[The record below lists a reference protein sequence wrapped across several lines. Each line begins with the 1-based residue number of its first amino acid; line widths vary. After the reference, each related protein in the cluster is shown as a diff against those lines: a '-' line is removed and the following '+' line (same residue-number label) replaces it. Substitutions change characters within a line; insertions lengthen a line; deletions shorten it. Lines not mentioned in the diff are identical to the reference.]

1 MVKDKIKEA
10 LDFQPL
16 TADEKKDRHI
26 LGRLYGPC
34 ASIINPTRND
44 RMYKEELWDRVF
56 ESNAIINEWFE
67 NGGIPM
73 ELDHPEERTETKS
86 TQIAAIMSEKPKK
99 DKDGHLICY
108 VDILDTPCGNIAY
121 TMAKYGF
128 KWGISSRGTG
138 DIVEDVNGDEIV
150 DPETYDF
157 TTFDLVLL
165 PAVKDARLTLAEG
178 LDTKL
183 NSCKKELNEKLSS
196 ASEEDRAV
204 MEEALSRLNFDYSSE
219 KADNKL
225 LENDTNSNKVQKTDV
240 EATDGGTAD
249 LVKNLQEAM
258 LAKSNL
264 EAKVLELQNL
274 LAVGDS
280 KVTKLQEEL
289 KNYKDGFVVLSTMA
303 KDKKKL
309 AKKCESL
316 ELSIKEKCKLIEEK
330 EQQIST
336 DKSKR
341 IKRLVENNQNITHY
355 KRAAE
360 EQINLLQEKLK
371 TANAQNNKKDE
382 TLKSLEESLQK
393 ANEQLKTV
401 NAKCEKDLKEA
412 IKAKEAYLSVAQKTM
427 DRYIGFRA
435 NILGVEPEDIKNRLN
450 ESYSLKDIDAV
461 CESLQ
466 DYELK
471 MSALP
476 FKLSANVKAKVK
488 TPTRPSTSDYR
499 NNNDDEIDDTLIR
512 MAENLKN

>member
-34 ASIINPTRND
+34 ASITDPTRNG
-44 RMYKEELWDRVF
+44 RMYKEELWDEVF
-56 ESNAIINEWFE
+56 EKNEIINEWFE

-86 TQIAAIMSEKPKK
+86 AQIAAIMSEKPKK
-99 DKDGHLICY
+99 DKDGHLICW

-121 TMAKYGF
+121 TLAKYGF

-138 DIVEDVNGDEIV
+138 DVVEDVNGDEIV

-178 LDTKL
+178 LDTNM
-183 NSCKKELNEKLSS
+183 NSCKKELNEKISS
-196 ASEEDRAV
+196 ASKEDKAV
-204 MEEALSRLNFDYSSE
+204 MKEALSRLNLDYLSE
-219 KADNKL
+219 KINNKT
-225 LENDTNSNKVQKTDV
+225 LENDTNSNGVQKAIV
-240 EATDGGTAD
+240 EATDSGTTD

-280 KVTKLQEEL
+280 KVSKLEEEL

-316 ELSIKEKCKLIEEK
+316 ELSIEKKCKLVEEK
-330 EQQIST
+330 EQQIKAEKT
-336 DKSKR
+336 KR
-341 IKRLVENNQNITHY
+341 LKRLVEDNQNATYYIKT
-355 KRAAE
+355 AE
-360 EQINLLQEKLK
+360 EKVKSLQEELK
-371 TANAQNNKKDE
+371 TATVQNSKKDE
-382 TLKSLEESLQK
+382 ALKSLEESLQ
-393 ANEQLKTV
+393 
-401 NAKCEKDLKEA
+401 NAKKQLDEISAKNEKDLKEA
-412 IKAKEAYLSVAQKTM
+412 LKTKEAYRNVAQKTM
-427 DRYIGFRA
+427 DRYISFRA
-435 NILGVEPEDIKNRLN
+435 NILGVKPEDIKNRLS
-450 ESYSLKDIDAV
+450 ESYSLKDIDSV

-471 MSALP
+471 VSALP
-476 FKLSANVKAKVK
+476 FKLSSNVKAKVK
-488 TPTRPSTSDYR
+488 TPIKSQTNGYV
-499 NNNDDEIDDTLIR
+499 NNDDEIDETLLR
-512 MAENLKN
+512 MATNLLG